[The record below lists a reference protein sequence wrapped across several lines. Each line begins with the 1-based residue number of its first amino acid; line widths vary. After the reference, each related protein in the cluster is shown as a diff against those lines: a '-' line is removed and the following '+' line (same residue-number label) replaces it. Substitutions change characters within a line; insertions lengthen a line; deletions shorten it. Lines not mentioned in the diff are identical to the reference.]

1 MSRGSAVALFL
12 FSLMYICFNFK
23 FIFFNLKNVLLTVLA
38 VPLIFTISTY
48 RITQFDLSEVP
59 IDQLDQVLVD
69 SFDEEVGKI
78 KGLQDRVTK

>member
-1 MSRGSAVALFL
+1 M
-12 FSLMYICFNFK
+12 
-23 FIFFNLKNVLLTVLA
+23 A

-78 KGLQDRVTK
+78 KRLTRQGNEVDPFLSFYLEEESMSQENI